1 MPAPSLAK
9 PTVTSMRDQAKAL
22 LELARD
28 PSPEARTALVSGVY
42 DLCHESADLPA
53 ADRAL
58 GVEVVLAILKR
69 AEASVRRQVAERLA
83 RDPNA
88 PKILV
93 IALASDE
100 DVSVAYPVLIDSLV
114 LDESDLVEIL
124 RKSPPEHRLG
134 TLQRESLSEAVASVA
149 VETGDPQVMRWLVA
163 NPGASISR
171 SDMEV
176 IVQAARVEPELQKPL
191 ASRTDLP
198 ADLATEVRSFV
209 SDELREVIDRNN
221 ALTAAPTPGVTAA
234 PNPRRT
240 DQDAALAAAEA
251 DRRALALALDHRKAG
266 TLTVEML
273 FQTIRAGKM
282 VEFEAFLA
290 RYGQISL
297 SAARQILASPSGEAL
312 AVVLKSPGV
321 NKGAFAKIFLL
332 NCQARDASTEV
343 HVALARAGD
352 AFDRLQ
358 TADAAKHLAALRTA
372 HPEDPAY

>member
-1 MPAPSLAK
+1 
-9 PTVTSMRDQAKAL
+9 MRDQAKAL

-28 PSPEARTALVSGVY
+28 PSPEARTALVTGVY

-149 VETGDPQVMRWLVA
+149 VETGDPQVMRWLVE
-163 NPGASISR
+163 NPGASISH

-209 SDELREVIDRNN
+209 SDELRAVIDRNK
-221 ALTAAPTPGVTAA
+221 AVTAAPTPGVTAAPTPGVTAA

-240 DQDAALAAAEA
+240 EQDAALAAAEA
-251 DRRALALALDHRKAG
+251 DRRALAMALDHRKAG
-266 TLTVEML
+266 TLTVELL

-321 NKGAFAKIFLL
+321 NKGAFTKIFLL

-358 TADAAKHLAALRTA
+358 VADAAKHLAALRAA